1 MNICRGNKRETFGR
15 PLWET
20 RPKWLKTKADFSLFA
35 SKERL
40 GAEPCPLLPR
50 TAWKKLR
57 QILLD
62 TGRLRSDRV
71 LVVPLFPPSLASVV
85 KL

>member
-1 MNICRGNKRETFGR
+1 MNMSRGNKRETFEGD
-15 PLWET
+15 E
-20 RPKWLKTKADFSLFA
+20 AEVVEDQSGFSLFA

-71 LVVPLFPPSLASVV
+71 LVVPPFPPSLASVV
-85 KL
+85 KS